1 MTLLS
6 LSPSFASRA
15 SRRGRWLARVAL
27 TLAALPLASLSAQG
41 SLSTLGFG
49 YPVGGMST
57 RVSGTAGAFGEVD
70 ALTPNNPSAL
80 GGITR
85 TVISAQAEPERR
97 TLRLGGIKE
106 STSAQR
112 IPLLSVIFPAGH
124 GLAVGVSAASLLDR
138 SYTINTTGSVLF
150 DKDTLTT
157 TDRLN
162 VRGSLGKL
170 TAGLGWQAN
179 ARLKLGLA
187 GHLFTGDNLVSRKQK
202 FSDSLSFGSVTDT
215 SRVTYFGT
223 AITAGAD
230 LRLFKG
236 LAATMSY
243 RTSGGLD
250 ARVRDTVRASA
261 NVPSA
266 LGASLRYDGIPGSQ
280 FVLAVEQV
288 AWSKM
293 SGIGSALTTTHDATN
308 VRFGVETAGPKWR
321 GLPLFV
327 RAGFARNQLPF
338 SISAQQV
345 KETRWST
352 GLGLPLARDFGT
364 LDFSLQRANR
374 SLPGTTARE
383 SAWLFGIGLQVRP
396 GG

>member
-1 MTLLS
+1 MTRS
-6 LSPSFASRA
+6 MTFETP
-15 SRRGRWLARVAL
+15 RRWARLAACLATVALARPAV
-27 TLAALPLASLSAQG
+27 TEAQG

-97 TLRLGGIKE
+97 TLRFGSTKE
-106 STSAQR
+106 TTSAQR

-124 GLAVGVSAASLLDR
+124 GVAVGLSASSLLDR
-138 SYTINTTGSVLF
+138 SYTLNTTGTVLF

-157 TDRLN
+157 TDRMS
-162 VRGSLGKL
+162 VRGALGKL
-170 TAGLGWQAN
+170 TAGAGWQIN
-179 ARLKLGLA
+179 PRFKVGLA
-187 GHLFTGDNLVSRKQK
+187 GHLFTGDNLVARKQK
-202 FSDSLSFGSVTDT
+202 FSDSLSFGSITDT
-215 SRVTYFGT
+215 SQVTYFGT
-223 AITAGAD
+223 ALTAGAD
-230 LRLFKG
+230 VRLLKG

-266 LGASLRYDGIPGSQ
+266 LGASLRYDGIAGSQ
-280 FVLAVEQV
+280 FVLAIEQV

-293 SGIGSALTTTHDATN
+293 RGIGSNLTTTHDATN

-321 GLPLFV
+321 GLPVFV

-338 SISAQQV
+338 SISAEQV
-345 KETRWST
+345 KESRWST
-352 GLGLPLARDFGT
+352 GVGIPLAKDFGT
-364 LDFSLQRANR
+364 IDFSLQRANR
-374 SLPGTTARE
+374 SLPGTTAKE

>member
-1 MTLLS
+1 MNQH
-6 LSPSFASRA
+6 PMRRWARA
-15 SRRGRWLARVAL
+15 ATVVA
-27 TLAALPLASLSAQG
+27 AAISALPIAAQSQG

-70 ALTPNNPSAL
+70 ALSPINPSAL
-80 GGITR
+80 GGVTR
-85 TVISAQAEPERR
+85 TVVSAQAEPERR
-97 TLRLGGIKE
+97 TLRFGSTKE
-106 STSAQR
+106 TTSAQR

-124 GLAVGVSAASLLDR
+124 GVAVGLSASSLLDR
-138 SYTINTTGSVLF
+138 SYTLNTTGTVLF

-162 VRGSLGKL
+162 VRGALGKL
-170 TAGLGWQAN
+170 TAGAGWQIN
-179 ARLKLGLA
+179 SRFKVGLA
-187 GHLFTGDNLVSRKQK
+187 GSLITGDNLVARKQK

-215 SRVTYFGT
+215 SAVTYFGT

-230 LRLFKG
+230 VRLIKG

-243 RTSGGLD
+243 RSGGGLD

-266 LGASLRYDGIPGSQ
+266 LGASLRFDGIAGSQ

-293 SGIGSALTTTHDATN
+293 SGIGSSLTTTHDATN

-321 GLPLFV
+321 GLPVSV

-338 SISAQQV
+338 SINAERV
-345 KETRWST
+345 KESRWST
-352 GLGLPLARDFGT
+352 GLGVPLARDFGT